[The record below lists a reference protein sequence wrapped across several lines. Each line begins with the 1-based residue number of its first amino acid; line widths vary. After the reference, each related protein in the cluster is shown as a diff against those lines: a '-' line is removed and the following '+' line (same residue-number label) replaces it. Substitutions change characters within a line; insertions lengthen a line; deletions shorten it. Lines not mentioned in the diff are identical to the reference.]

1 MVASTSRRGIE
12 AGSLR
17 DAEPVGEPSTSAG
30 VARELAQ
37 DATAE
42 ELAAALRESRRWA
55 ERLRQM
61 KRHVHDAQG
70 PGERRPLGVP
80 EVLILDQPRRA
91 ITAGTADDGSC
102 P

>member
-42 ELAAALRESRRWA
+42 KLAAALINFAFSRT
-55 ERLRQM
+55 QYC
-61 KRHVHDAQG
+61 
-70 PGERRPLGVP
+70 
-80 EVLILDQPRRA
+80 PRTR
-91 ITAGTADDGSC
+91 S
-102 P
+102 